1 MNVKL
6 RTVKKEDVDILYEW
20 ANDPVTRKNSFS
32 EEPINYQTHVKWFNS
47 CMDNPNC
54 IQLILEVDESRVGQ
68 ARLDINAEETK
79 LSYSIA
85 PSCRLMGY
93 GKILISEV
101 ARWIND
107 YIPNIKVILADT
119 KPDNIASQEV
129 LRKSGFVERHG
140 HFELYVDEVGLSIN
154 DNKNANNK
162 NRNYEKIVEGG
173 VLFLTNNNNALEL
186 YDWINERI
194 PTILYSD
201 RIVVNQLDG
210 IKPKIIISYNYSY
223 IINNDVIE
231 YMKGNIINMHISLLP
246 YNKGASPNV
255 WSFIDNTPKG
265 VTIHKLSED
274 LDGGDIIYQE
284 EMFFDSSIETLESS
298 YNKLNDRI
306 KDLFKRH
313 FTDII
318 GRNYCCKKQEGK
330 GTYHNLKDLKKL
342 QSDIEFKWDDI
353 IDEVLY
359 KYTRKCMENS

>member
-6 RTVKKEDVDILYEW
+6 RTVKKEDVNILYEW
-20 ANDPVTRKNSFS
+20 ANDPITRKNSYS
-32 EEPINYQTHVKWFNS
+32 EERIEYITHVNWFNS

-68 ARLDINAEETK
+68 ARLDINAEEAM

-93 GKILISEV
+93 GKILINEV

-107 YIPNIKVILADT
+107 YMPNIKVILADT
-119 KPDNIASQEV
+119 KSDNIASQEV
-129 LRKSGFVERHG
+129 LRKSGFVERHR

-154 DNKNANNK
+154 GNKNANNR

-298 YNKLNDRI
+298 YNKLNERI
-306 KDLFKRH
+306 IDLFKIH
-313 FTDII
+313 FTEII
-318 GRNYCCKKQEGK
+318 EGGYCCKKQEGK
-330 GTYHNLKDLKKL
+330 GTYHTSKELKKL

-353 IDEVLY
+353 IDEVIN
-359 KYTRKCMENS
+359 KYNKKCQGK